1 MNVDE
6 LATSVCALGRRERL
20 VLLALIRENPE
31 LGVDEHAALADFD
44 RKRKERGRADQT

>member
-31 LGVDEHAALADFD
+31 LGVDERSALADFD
-44 RKRKERGRADQT
+44 RKEGGRADQA